1 MWRSFLEER
10 TNIERRWRG
19 YKRKEKRREKKQ
31 KNRKKERK
39 DGQDKPNENLSDEK
53 WRSRARVKP
62 LLDEQETTEDGKE
75 LNKAIVD
82 GRKRFQAARSA
93 AWKKCTLQKQRQ
105 LEITCYGLLMRFSC
119 CIFFTVSCS
128 NSSYSFLREKKT
140 LLHSE
145 DKLTSQKLSL
155 LNTFLSGNK

>member
-1 MWRSFLEER
+1 MKTNVKKFLGRENKYREEIKR
-10 TNIERRWRG
+10 VQKE
-19 YKRKEKRREKKQ
+19 RKEKKKEAKKQ
-31 KNRKKERK
+31 KELEERK

-128 NSSYSFLREKKT
+128 SYSFFKRKINFA
-140 LLHSE
+140 S
-145 DKLTSQKLSL
+145 
-155 LNTFLSGNK
+155 FGR

>member
-1 MWRSFLEER
+1 MKTNVKKFLGRENKYREEIKR
-10 TNIERRWRG
+10 VQKE
-19 YKRKEKRREKKQ
+19 RKEKKKEAKKQ
-31 KNRKKERK
+31 KELEERK

-62 LLDEQETTEDGKE
+62 LLDEQETIEDGKE

-105 LEITCYGLLMRFSC
+105 LEITCYGLLTRFSC
-119 CIFFTVSCS
+119 CIFFTVSCLL
-128 NSSYSFLREKKT
+128 YSFFFKRKKNFA
-140 LLHSE
+140 S
-145 DKLTSQKLSL
+145 
-155 LNTFLSGNK
+155 FGR

>member
-1 MWRSFLEER
+1 MKTNVKKFLGRENKYREEIKR
-10 TNIERRWRG
+10 VQK
-19 YKRKEKRREKKQ
+19 KRKEKKKEAKKQ
-31 KNRKKERK
+31 KERK

-53 WRSRARVKP
+53 WWSRARVKP

-75 LNKAIVD
+75 LKKAMVD

-93 AWKKCTLQKQRQ
+93 GQKKCTLQKQRQ

-128 NSSYSFLREKKT
+128 SYSFFKRKK
-140 LLHSE
+140 
-145 DKLTSQKLSL
+145 KLCFIRKISL
-155 LNTFLSGNK
+155 LLRSWVS

>member
-1 MWRSFLEER
+1 MKTNVKKLLGRENKYREEIKR
-10 TNIERRWRG
+10 VQKE
-19 YKRKEKRREKKQ
+19 RKEKKKEA
-31 KNRKKERK
+31 KKKKELEERK

-62 LLDEQETTEDGKE
+62 LLDEQETTEDGNE

-128 NSSYSFLREKKT
+128 SYSFLREKKNFA
-140 LLHSE
+140 S
-145 DKLTSQKLSL
+145 
-155 LNTFLSGNK
+155 FGR